1 MAGDQDRADAQSF
14 VERLVAASA
23 DSSLSPAELRAW
35 MQQAASR
42 LRNVEVVAK
51 ADADVQAARDSM
63 SGSETTKRP

>member
-14 VERLVAASA
+14 VERLVAASE

-35 MQQAASR
+35 MQQAALR

-51 ADADVQAARDSM
+51 ADADVQAAMDSM